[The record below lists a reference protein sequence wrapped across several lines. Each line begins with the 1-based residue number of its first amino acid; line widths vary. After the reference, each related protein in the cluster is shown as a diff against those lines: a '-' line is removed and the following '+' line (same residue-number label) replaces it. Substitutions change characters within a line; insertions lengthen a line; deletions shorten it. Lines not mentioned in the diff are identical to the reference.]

1 MRSSAHVWGN
11 AREDEDGI
19 APRSWGGGVEDH
31 GDFDRAFLRAN
42 VRQRDD
48 AMMRIADIAP
58 PSSLLLIMD
67 RSVGQLPESMAGRLV
82 AFTPTCVAIG
92 TLSSDDGS
100 TRVTLSDGGGP
111 PAHGALVFDGVLE
124 TPGLTLAV
132 CSVLDEVVLA
142 LAAATVR
149 TRVRIWA
156 NHESEP
162 SEIDI
167 SATAEL
173 V

>member
-1 MRSSAHVWGN
+1 M
-11 AREDEDGI
+11 
-19 APRSWGGGVEDH
+19 
-31 GDFDRAFLRAN
+31 
-42 VRQRDD
+42 
-48 AMMRIADIAP
+48 
-58 PSSLLLIMD
+58 
-67 RSVGQLPESMAGRLV
+67 
-82 AFTPTCVAIG
+82 
-92 TLSSDDGS
+92 
-100 TRVTLSDGGGP
+100 TLSDGGGP

-132 CSVLDEVVLA
+132 CSVLDEVVLE
-142 LAAATVR
+142 LAAATAR